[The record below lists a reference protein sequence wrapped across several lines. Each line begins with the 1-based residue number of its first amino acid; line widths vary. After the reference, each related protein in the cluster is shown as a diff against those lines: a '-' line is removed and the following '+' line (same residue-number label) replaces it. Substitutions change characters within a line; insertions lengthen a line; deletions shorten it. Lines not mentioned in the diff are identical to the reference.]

1 LARRQ
6 GLADNDGIPIP
17 KETVMTR
24 LATNAFRKHPVR
36 FAAGIAI
43 NLGGVL
49 ALAAHLS

>member
-1 LARRQ
+1 
-6 GLADNDGIPIP
+6 
-17 KETVMTR
+17 MTH
-24 LATNAFRKHPVR
+24 LATTAFRKHPVR